1 MKVTDYLRTAT
12 DGFAITLDNDALR
25 RFEIYYNLLAEW
37 NEKINLTAITDP
49 QGVAVKHFADS
60 LAFFNYITVP
70 KDAKIIDVGT
80 GAGFPGVV
88 LKIARPDIKL
98 TLLDSLNKR
107 FLFLRDLTEK
117 LGLDADFA
125 PMAYNLGGI
134 LFRPGYCIV
143 FTACSL
149 FTADL
154 YGIEVT
160 WVWLLAA
167 FLLSFILS
175 VATPP
180 VVGGTTVCFSI
191 LFSQLG
197 IKADA
202 LAVIISVNAV
212 FEFLTVAVN
221 NYCLQSQIVLL
232 GNRFGKLDHERL
244 RAS

>member
-25 RFEIYYNLLAEW
+25 RFEIYYRLLAEW

-88 LKIARPDIKL
+88 LKIARPDIRL

-125 PMAYNLGGI
+125 QGRAEEYGQKDGFRESYDFAVSRAVAKLNTLSEYCLPFVRLSGSFIAFKGGDCSDETAEAKRAVNTLGGKVRK
-134 LFRPGYCIV
+134 LHSFELPFDGGSR
-143 FTACSL
+143 TL
-149 FTADL
+149 
-154 YGIEVT
+154 IEIEKVQP
-160 WVWLLAA
+160 
-167 FLLSFILS
+167 
-175 VATPP
+175 TPDQYP
-180 VVGGTTVCFSI
+180 RNNGR
-191 LFSQLG
+191 
-197 IKADA
+197 IKSKP
-202 LAVIISVNAV
+202 L
-212 FEFLTVAVN
+212 
-221 NYCLQSQIVLL
+221 
-232 GNRFGKLDHERL
+232 
-244 RAS
+244 